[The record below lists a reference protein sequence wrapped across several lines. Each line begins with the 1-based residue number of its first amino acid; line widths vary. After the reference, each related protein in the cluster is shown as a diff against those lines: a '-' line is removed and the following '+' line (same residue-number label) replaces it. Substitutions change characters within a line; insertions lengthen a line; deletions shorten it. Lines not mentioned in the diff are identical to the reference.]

1 MAFSAMGKIGGEDDV
16 FPFGH
21 LSLRCPVEHQR
32 LGNSWICRSG
42 AVKTDV
48 SGRVLALLLE
58 TVRQEDLLE
67 KQETCQH

>member
-21 LSLRCPVEHQR
+21 LSLRCPVEYQR
-32 LGNSWICRSG
+32 LANSWICRSG
-42 AVKTDV
+42 ALKTDV

-58 TVRQEDLLE
+58 TVREEDLLE
-67 KQETCQH
+67 KQDTCQH